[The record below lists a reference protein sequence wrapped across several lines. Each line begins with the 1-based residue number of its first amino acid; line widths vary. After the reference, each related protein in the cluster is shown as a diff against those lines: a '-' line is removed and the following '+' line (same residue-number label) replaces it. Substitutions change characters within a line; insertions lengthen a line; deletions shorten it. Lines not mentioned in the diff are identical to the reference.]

1 MTDRYEMECMGE
13 TVTMIVDDDGVE
25 FLGWDEDAEL
35 AAQALGFEP
44 SNCWI
49 VSQIIKNGRLDEEL
63 LSYSR
68 RSDNAEVVETLI
80 AAGAY
85 VEAKDKDGWTPLHL
99 AAWNGRDSI
108 VEMLLAADADV
119 DARTNA
125 GWTPL
130 YWAARKGHD
139 SIVEILLAAGAD
151 VDARSNDGWTPLH
164 LAAQHGHDSIVEIL
178 LAAGAKDT
186 R

>member
-1 MTDRYEMECMGE
+1 
-13 TVTMIVDDDGVE
+13 MIVDDDGVQ
-25 FLGWDEDAEL
+25 FVGWDEDAEL

-44 SNCWI
+44 SNCWV
-49 VSQIIKNGRLDEEL
+49 VSQAVKHGTLDDDLIKQSSLGNIAVVGAL
-63 LSYSR
+63 L
-68 RSDNAEVVETLI
+68 
-80 AAGAY
+80 AAGAD
-85 VEAKDKDGWTPLHL
+85 VDARSNDGWTPLHL

-130 YWAARKGHD
+130 HGAAWKGRD
-139 SIVEILLAAGAD
+139 SIVEMLLAADAD
-151 VDARSNDGWTPLH
+151 VDARTNDGWTPLH
-164 LAAQHGHDSIVEIL
+164 LAAQHGRDSIVEIL